1 MILLM
6 HGTTMRINVALL
18 KKRNLNLNNAS
29 QKVTVFKK
37 VSKVK
42 NVCSANGNNLQCL
55 LQTEYFIG

>member
-1 MILLM
+1 
-6 HGTTMRINVALL
+6 MRINVALL